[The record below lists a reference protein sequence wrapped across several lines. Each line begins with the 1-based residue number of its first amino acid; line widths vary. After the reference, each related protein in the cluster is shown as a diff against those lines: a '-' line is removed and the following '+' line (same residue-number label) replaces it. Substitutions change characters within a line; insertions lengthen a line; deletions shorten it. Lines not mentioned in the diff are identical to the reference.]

1 MKKIKPNILIAII
14 LSIFLIIKI
23 ATKESKPEFKFST
36 TKITSGEIVE
46 SVVSSG
52 KIIPGEELKVFSR
65 LSEDVYKAYAVYGDI
80 VKKGQILLEL
90 DSTRFQKEL
99 STKLKNLEILK
110 IELEQ
115 KKKKAENDKVL
126 LEKGYIASI
135 ELDESENEYKIKS
148 LEIEELKAEIQK
160 LEQNIIDTQITSPIE
175 GRVDYIN
182 EEAIKEGKIF
192 ANVWLY
198 TISSGHKE
206 LNLSLSIDGREITKI
221 NVGQEVT
228 FSVETDLNTKHLGR
242 IIKIVEP
249 IGLKPNI
256 NKSPVFYEVIVEI
269 INSND
274 LLKTGLS
281 VDATINIQTK
291 NNIYKVKRSALRFV
305 PPEGIEIRKASND
318 DSTAGVI
325 WVLNK
330 DNSISAFSITPGIKD
345 SEFVEISDFK
355 KIPEGADIITN
366 VEIINKSKNNGFS
379 LPQPKGINMSSSPSL
394 ELSGINKIYKM
405 GQIDLQ
411 VLFDVNLHIY
421 PGDFVSIIGPSGSG
435 KTTLLNILACLDR
448 PTSGVYNFFGEDVS
462 SKTNDQMS
470 EIRNL
475 RIGFIFQ
482 SFNLIPRHTAL
493 ENVMMPLHYSD
504 RHKSSNFKEMGLNA
518 LDLVG
523 LSDRTGHYPNEL
535 SGGQQQRVA
544 IARALVTNPEIILA
558 DEPTGNLDSKTSDDI
573 MSLLKNLN
581 SNGKTVI
588 TITHDNEIASQASE
602 IIKIKDGRVL

>member
-1 MKKIKPNILIAII
+1 M
-14 LSIFLIIKI
+14 
-23 ATKESKPEFKFST
+23 
-36 TKITSGEIVE
+36 
-46 SVVSSG
+46 
-52 KIIPGEELKVFSR
+52 
-65 LSEDVYKAYAVYGDI
+65 
-80 VKKGQILLEL
+80 
-90 DSTRFQKEL
+90 
-99 STKLKNLEILK
+99 
-110 IELEQ
+110 
-115 KKKKAENDKVL
+115 
-126 LEKGYIASI
+126 
-135 ELDESENEYKIKS
+135 S
-148 LEIEELKAEIQK
+148 L
-160 LEQNIIDTQITSPIE
+160 
-175 GRVDYIN
+175 
-182 EEAIKEGKIF
+182 
-192 ANVWLY
+192 
-198 TISSGHKE
+198 
-206 LNLSLSIDGREITKI
+206 
-221 NVGQEVT
+221 
-228 FSVETDLNTKHLGR
+228 
-242 IIKIVEP
+242 
-249 IGLKPNI
+249 
-256 NKSPVFYEVIVEI
+256 
-269 INSND
+269 
-274 LLKTGLS
+274 
-281 VDATINIQTK
+281 
-291 NNIYKVKRSALRFV
+291 
-305 PPEGIEIRKASND
+305 
-318 DSTAGVI
+318 
-325 WVLNK
+325 
-330 DNSISAFSITPGIKD
+330 
-345 SEFVEISDFK
+345 
-355 KIPEGADIITN
+355 
-366 VEIINKSKNNGFS
+366 
-379 LPQPKGINMSSSPSL
+379 SPSL

-470 EIRNL
+470 AIRNL

-493 ENVMMPLHYSD
+493 ENVMMPLHYSN

>member
-1 MKKIKPNILIAII
+1 
-14 LSIFLIIKI
+14 
-23 ATKESKPEFKFST
+23 
-36 TKITSGEIVE
+36 
-46 SVVSSG
+46 
-52 KIIPGEELKVFSR
+52 
-65 LSEDVYKAYAVYGDI
+65 
-80 VKKGQILLEL
+80 
-90 DSTRFQKEL
+90 
-99 STKLKNLEILK
+99 
-110 IELEQ
+110 
-115 KKKKAENDKVL
+115 
-126 LEKGYIASI
+126 
-135 ELDESENEYKIKS
+135 
-148 LEIEELKAEIQK
+148 
-160 LEQNIIDTQITSPIE
+160 
-175 GRVDYIN
+175 
-182 EEAIKEGKIF
+182 
-192 ANVWLY
+192 
-198 TISSGHKE
+198 
-206 LNLSLSIDGREITKI
+206 
-221 NVGQEVT
+221 
-228 FSVETDLNTKHLGR
+228 
-242 IIKIVEP
+242 
-249 IGLKPNI
+249 
-256 NKSPVFYEVIVEI
+256 
-269 INSND
+269 
-274 LLKTGLS
+274 
-281 VDATINIQTK
+281 
-291 NNIYKVKRSALRFV
+291 
-305 PPEGIEIRKASND
+305 
-318 DSTAGVI
+318 
-325 WVLNK
+325 
-330 DNSISAFSITPGIKD
+330 
-345 SEFVEISDFK
+345 
-355 KIPEGADIITN
+355 
-366 VEIINKSKNNGFS
+366 
-379 LPQPKGINMSSSPSL
+379 MSSSPSL

-504 RHKSSNFKEMGLNA
+504 RHKSSNFEEMGLNA

-588 TITHDNEIASQASE
+588 TITHANEIASQASE

>member
-1 MKKIKPNILIAII
+1 M
-14 LSIFLIIKI
+14 
-23 ATKESKPEFKFST
+23 
-36 TKITSGEIVE
+36 
-46 SVVSSG
+46 
-52 KIIPGEELKVFSR
+52 
-65 LSEDVYKAYAVYGDI
+65 
-80 VKKGQILLEL
+80 
-90 DSTRFQKEL
+90 
-99 STKLKNLEILK
+99 
-110 IELEQ
+110 
-115 KKKKAENDKVL
+115 
-126 LEKGYIASI
+126 
-135 ELDESENEYKIKS
+135 
-148 LEIEELKAEIQK
+148 
-160 LEQNIIDTQITSPIE
+160 
-175 GRVDYIN
+175 
-182 EEAIKEGKIF
+182 
-192 ANVWLY
+192 
-198 TISSGHKE
+198 
-206 LNLSLSIDGREITKI
+206 
-221 NVGQEVT
+221 
-228 FSVETDLNTKHLGR
+228 
-242 IIKIVEP
+242 
-249 IGLKPNI
+249 
-256 NKSPVFYEVIVEI
+256 
-269 INSND
+269 
-274 LLKTGLS
+274 
-281 VDATINIQTK
+281 
-291 NNIYKVKRSALRFV
+291 
-305 PPEGIEIRKASND
+305 
-318 DSTAGVI
+318 
-325 WVLNK
+325 
-330 DNSISAFSITPGIKD
+330 
-345 SEFVEISDFK
+345 
-355 KIPEGADIITN
+355 
-366 VEIINKSKNNGFS
+366 
-379 LPQPKGINMSSSPSL
+379 PQPKGINMSSSPSL

>member
-1 MKKIKPNILIAII
+1 
-14 LSIFLIIKI
+14 
-23 ATKESKPEFKFST
+23 
-36 TKITSGEIVE
+36 
-46 SVVSSG
+46 
-52 KIIPGEELKVFSR
+52 
-65 LSEDVYKAYAVYGDI
+65 
-80 VKKGQILLEL
+80 
-90 DSTRFQKEL
+90 
-99 STKLKNLEILK
+99 
-110 IELEQ
+110 
-115 KKKKAENDKVL
+115 
-126 LEKGYIASI
+126 
-135 ELDESENEYKIKS
+135 
-148 LEIEELKAEIQK
+148 
-160 LEQNIIDTQITSPIE
+160 
-175 GRVDYIN
+175 
-182 EEAIKEGKIF
+182 
-192 ANVWLY
+192 
-198 TISSGHKE
+198 
-206 LNLSLSIDGREITKI
+206 
-221 NVGQEVT
+221 
-228 FSVETDLNTKHLGR
+228 
-242 IIKIVEP
+242 
-249 IGLKPNI
+249 
-256 NKSPVFYEVIVEI
+256 
-269 INSND
+269 
-274 LLKTGLS
+274 
-281 VDATINIQTK
+281 
-291 NNIYKVKRSALRFV
+291 
-305 PPEGIEIRKASND
+305 
-318 DSTAGVI
+318 
-325 WVLNK
+325 
-330 DNSISAFSITPGIKD
+330 
-345 SEFVEISDFK
+345 
-355 KIPEGADIITN
+355 
-366 VEIINKSKNNGFS
+366 
-379 LPQPKGINMSSSPSL
+379 MSSSPSL

-523 LSDRTGHYPNEL
+523 LSDRTAHYPNEL

-544 IARALVTNPEIILA
+544 RARALVTNPEIILA

-573 MSLLKNLN
+573 MSLLKDLN

>member
-1 MKKIKPNILIAII
+1 
-14 LSIFLIIKI
+14 
-23 ATKESKPEFKFST
+23 
-36 TKITSGEIVE
+36 
-46 SVVSSG
+46 
-52 KIIPGEELKVFSR
+52 
-65 LSEDVYKAYAVYGDI
+65 
-80 VKKGQILLEL
+80 
-90 DSTRFQKEL
+90 
-99 STKLKNLEILK
+99 
-110 IELEQ
+110 
-115 KKKKAENDKVL
+115 
-126 LEKGYIASI
+126 
-135 ELDESENEYKIKS
+135 
-148 LEIEELKAEIQK
+148 
-160 LEQNIIDTQITSPIE
+160 
-175 GRVDYIN
+175 
-182 EEAIKEGKIF
+182 
-192 ANVWLY
+192 
-198 TISSGHKE
+198 
-206 LNLSLSIDGREITKI
+206 
-221 NVGQEVT
+221 
-228 FSVETDLNTKHLGR
+228 
-242 IIKIVEP
+242 
-249 IGLKPNI
+249 
-256 NKSPVFYEVIVEI
+256 
-269 INSND
+269 
-274 LLKTGLS
+274 
-281 VDATINIQTK
+281 
-291 NNIYKVKRSALRFV
+291 
-305 PPEGIEIRKASND
+305 
-318 DSTAGVI
+318 
-325 WVLNK
+325 
-330 DNSISAFSITPGIKD
+330 
-345 SEFVEISDFK
+345 
-355 KIPEGADIITN
+355 
-366 VEIINKSKNNGFS
+366 
-379 LPQPKGINMSSSPSL
+379 MSSSPSL

-523 LSDRTGHYPNEL
+523 LSDRTAHYPNEL

>member
-1 MKKIKPNILIAII
+1 
-14 LSIFLIIKI
+14 
-23 ATKESKPEFKFST
+23 
-36 TKITSGEIVE
+36 
-46 SVVSSG
+46 
-52 KIIPGEELKVFSR
+52 
-65 LSEDVYKAYAVYGDI
+65 
-80 VKKGQILLEL
+80 
-90 DSTRFQKEL
+90 
-99 STKLKNLEILK
+99 
-110 IELEQ
+110 
-115 KKKKAENDKVL
+115 
-126 LEKGYIASI
+126 
-135 ELDESENEYKIKS
+135 
-148 LEIEELKAEIQK
+148 
-160 LEQNIIDTQITSPIE
+160 
-175 GRVDYIN
+175 
-182 EEAIKEGKIF
+182 
-192 ANVWLY
+192 
-198 TISSGHKE
+198 
-206 LNLSLSIDGREITKI
+206 
-221 NVGQEVT
+221 
-228 FSVETDLNTKHLGR
+228 
-242 IIKIVEP
+242 
-249 IGLKPNI
+249 
-256 NKSPVFYEVIVEI
+256 
-269 INSND
+269 
-274 LLKTGLS
+274 
-281 VDATINIQTK
+281 
-291 NNIYKVKRSALRFV
+291 
-305 PPEGIEIRKASND
+305 
-318 DSTAGVI
+318 
-325 WVLNK
+325 
-330 DNSISAFSITPGIKD
+330 
-345 SEFVEISDFK
+345 
-355 KIPEGADIITN
+355 
-366 VEIINKSKNNGFS
+366 
-379 LPQPKGINMSSSPSL
+379 MSSSPSL

-588 TITHDNEIASQASE
+588 TITHDNEIASQAAE